1 MASPQEETEVR
12 VEVESIVVHPGYNS
26 PTLHEND
33 IALIKVKSGGGELCT
48 RGKVRAVKSRCLNSD

>member
-1 MASPQEETEVR
+1 MR
-12 VEVESIVVHPGYNS
+12 VEVERIVVHPGYNS

-48 RGKVRAVKSRCLNSD
+48 KDKVRVRLAGLAGLAVQS

>member
-12 VEVESIVVHPGYNS
+12 VEVERIVVHPGYNS

-48 RGKVRAVKSRCLNSD
+48 RGKVRAVKS